1 MFTPLSKNVIQT
13 VRRLE
18 MRKFRRQDGLF
29 IAEGNKLVED
39 NLSSMKCRRLIAVEA
54 WWQAHPEAEQWAE
67 VCHCVTPDE
76 LQRASLLATPQ
87 EVMGIFATP
96 RYELQPQALRQR
108 LTLVL
113 DDVQDPGNVGTII
126 RLADWFGI
134 TDVVC
139 SPATADCFAPKVVQ
153 ASMGAIARVRV
164 HYTPLLPFL
173 ESMAGTPVYGTYLE
187 GENIYQSTLT
197 PAGLIVM
204 GNEGKGISPELAPLI
219 TRRLNIPS
227 FAVGPASESLNV
239 GVATAIIASEFKRR
253 INILP

>member
-1 MFTPLSKNVIQT
+1 MFLPISKSIQQA

-18 MRKFRRQDGLF
+18 MRKFRRSEGLF

-39 NLSSMKCRRLIAVEA
+39 NLRSLKCQRLLAVDS
-54 WWQAHPEAEQWAE
+54 WWAAHPEAEQWAE
-67 VCHCVTPDE
+67 VCHRVTPDE
-76 LQRASLLATPQ
+76 MQRTSLVTTPQ
-87 EVMGIFATP
+87 EVMGVFHLP
-96 RYELQPQALRQR
+96 HHELQPALLCDR

-134 TDVVC
+134 TDIVC
-139 SPATADCFAPKVVQ
+139 STGTADCFAPKVVQ

-164 HYTPLLPFL
+164 HYTTLLPFL
-173 ESMAGTPVYGTYLE
+173 QSMAGTPVYGTYLE
-187 GENIYQSTLT
+187 GENIYSSTLT

-204 GNEGKGISPELAPLI
+204 GNEGRGISPELAPYV

-227 FAVGPASESLNV
+227 FAAGEASESLNV

-253 INILP
+253 SL